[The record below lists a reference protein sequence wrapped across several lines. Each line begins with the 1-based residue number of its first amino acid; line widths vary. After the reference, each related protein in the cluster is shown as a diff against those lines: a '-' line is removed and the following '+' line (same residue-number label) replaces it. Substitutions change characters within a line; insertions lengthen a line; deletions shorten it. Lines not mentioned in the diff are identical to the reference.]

1 MAKKKLLNLRLTELQ
16 TDVYETY
23 VSLKFR
29 QLGVRAQNAI
39 ASVLGEDFSAD
50 NIIFRINSL
59 QEMKLTEIRNIG
71 SGTVGSLKTFIKDTE
86 NYLDWVIR
94 QSEERILRAH
104 RNKNLLCL
112 SFPDHNFPIKLFH
125 AHSIFPIVDYL
136 IKKDILFDGFKK
148 EIYLRSFKIFN
159 NSKVNNFKH
168 TAKKLNISPERVR
181 QVKKY
186 FEEQLDEKLEVL
198 AQIAEDFEQEYELQF
213 DGISI
218 DINPS
223 LCEKINQ
230 KHATNFSLNFI
241 KKLIS
246 ICLRGSYALEGEFYD
261 IFRLRNSLHRSKHNW
276 KNLYLIHAR
285 FAKVVNFI
293 DLLNDLSVLSSKR
306 NIKDKKIDFKEYV
319 ASFVYPVELVHSV
332 PLKELIIDLVSKELD
347 SIEFTQSELVIKRN
361 TIMLQHEY
369 CYKAL
374 KALGKPSHIDEI
386 RDKLNKMFP
395 DVKDFNIIQVRSS
408 LKRVHGFIPIGR
420 SSYFALKEW
429 EGKLDNFKGG
439 TIREI
444 VGEYLNKY
452 DEPKLLSDI
461 TAYVQKYRPGTNSSS
476 ISTNLRLKSPSP
488 YIFFKGGL
496 VGLKSKYYGNN
507 LKTSIPLSGVQ
518 REDWDTMLDKL
529 VVHLQEKQ
537 RFPYPTHVSS
547 AEKKLYNWYILQR
560 KNLET
565 GKLSEDRVATLL
577 PVLDKYSK
585 SDRRRYRRTR

>member
-1 MAKKKLLNLRLTELQ
+1 MAKHNLLNLGLTDLQ

-59 QEMKLTEIRNIG
+59 REMKLTEIRNIG
-71 SGTVGSLKTFIKDTE
+71 SGTVTSLKIFIKDTE
-86 NYLDWVIR
+86 DYLDWIT
-94 QSEERILRAH
+94 QQDKESILKAH
-104 RNKNLLCL
+104 RNKHLICL
-112 SFPDHNFPIKLFH
+112 NFPHHKFPIELFS

-136 IKKDILFDGFKK
+136 IKKDLLFDGFKK

-159 NSKVNNFKH
+159 DSKVKSFKD
-168 TAKKLNISPERVR
+168 TAKKLSISPERVR

-186 FEEQLDEKLEVL
+186 FEEHLNEKLEVL
-198 AQIAEDFEQEYELQF
+198 ALIAEDFEQEYQLQY
-213 DGISI
+213 DGLSI
-218 DINPS
+218 DISAS

-230 KHATNFSLNFI
+230 KHKTNFSLNFI

-246 ICLRGSYALEGEFYD
+246 ICLRDSYTLVGEFYD
-261 IFRLRNSLHRSKHNW
+261 IFRLRNSLHRNKHNW
-276 KNLYLIHAR
+276 KDLYLIHAR
-285 FAKVVNFI
+285 FAKVVDFI
-293 DLLNDLSVLSSKR
+293 DLLNDLSVQSAKR
-306 NIKDKKIDFKEYV
+306 NIKDKKIDFKKYIV
-319 ASFVYPVELVHSV
+319 PFVYPVELVHSDF
-332 PLKELIIDLVSKELD
+332 LRELITDIVTKELD
-347 SIEFTQSELVIKRN
+347 SVEFTQSEIIIKRN

-386 RDKLNKMFP
+386 RDKINEMF
-395 DVKDFNIIQVRSS
+395 DVKDFNTIQVRSS
-408 LKRVHGFIPIGR
+408 LKRAHGFIPIGR
-420 SSYFALKEW
+420 SSRFALREW
-429 EGKLDNFKGG
+429 EGKLENFKGG

-461 TAYVQKYRPGTNSSS
+461 TTYVQKYRPGTNTSS

-488 YIFFKGGL
+488 YVFFKGGL
-496 VGLKSKYYGNN
+496 VGLKSKPYGNN
-507 LKTSIPLSGVQ
+507 IATSVPLSGVQ

-529 VVHLQEKQ
+529 IVHLQEKQ
-537 RFPYPTHVSS
+537 RFPYPTHVSN

-565 GKLSEDRVATLL
+565 SKLSEDRIARLV
-577 PVLDKYSK
+577 PVLEKYSK
-585 SDRRRYRRTR
+585 SDRRRYRRTRN